1 MKPAGASSQIAGGDG
16 SAMAA
21 THAAASPLQFGWRRR
36 LPMIRQTEAA
46 ECALA
51 CLAMVAG
58 FHGHAVELTALRQ
71 RFSLSLKGATLAR
84 LIEMADALGLASR
97 PLRLELGE
105 LGQLATPC
113 ILHWGLNH
121 FVVLKRVTGDRIELH
136 DPAVGERRVR
146 LSEVSRQFTGI
157 ALELAPTPRFERKKS
172 EPPLALRQLL
182 GRVQGLPAALAQ
194 VLGLALVLELF
205 ALAAPLFVQTV
216 LDQVLAGGDRGLLT
230 LLGVGFLLLTLLQ
243 VGVSALRSWVVMWLG
258 TSLNLAWS
266 GNLFGHLLKLPEDY
280 FAKRHLGDITSRFG
294 AMNVIQNTLT
304 TRAVE
309 VVLDGLM
316 AVLTLA
322 MMLIYSGTLAA
333 LTLLAFALYAGL
345 RALSY
350 RVFREANL
358 GSIVAAA
365 KQQSRFLESVR
376 GAQTIRLYHRA
387 AHHTGRYLNAATD
400 TANRNLEVQRY
411 SLLFGSL
418 NSLVFGS
425 ERIAVIWIGAS
436 SVLDGSLS
444 AGMLMAFV
452 AYSDQFTGRGAGL
465 INYLVDLRLLRL
477 QGERLADIV
486 LTAPERHV
494 DTPYVGP
501 LPEASIA
508 LRGVSY
514 RYAPGEPWIVKDLDL
529 HIASGESV
537 AIVGPSGCGKTSLA
551 KILLGLLDPEEGN
564 VLIGGID
571 LRRLGKARYRAML
584 GAVLQEDSLFAG
596 SIADNI
602 AFFDPETT
610 ALRIEAAARLAQI
623 HDDIV
628 AMPMGYHSLV
638 GDMGSSLSG
647 GQKQRLLLARAL
659 YRRPR
664 LLVLD
669 EATSHLD
676 VAREREVNTAIQRLR
691 ITRIVIAHRP
701 ETIASA
707 GRVLELSA
715 TRESLRGRCRP
726 GSMKLPCSYP

>member
-411 SLLFGSL
+411 NLLFGSL
-418 NSLVFGS
+418 NSLVFGI
-425 ERIAVIWIGAS
+425 ERIAVIWIGAN

-537 AIVGPSGCGKTSLA
+537 AIVGPSGCGKTTLA

>member
-1 MKPAGASSQIAGGDG
+1 MRPARTLAQIAGGDG
-16 SAMAA
+16 IGAA
-21 THAAASPLQFGWRRR
+21 AHATASPLQFGWRRR
-36 LPMIRQTEAA
+36 LPVIRQTEAA

-58 FHGHAVELTALRQ
+58 FHGQAVGLAVLRQ

-84 LIEMADALGLASR
+84 LVEMADALGLASR
-97 PLRLELGE
+97 PLRLELEE

-121 FVVLKRVTGDRIELH
+121 FVVLKRVAGDRVELH

-146 LSEVSRQFTGI
+146 LGEVSRQFTGV
-157 ALELAPTPRFERKKS
+157 ALELSPTPRFERKKP

-182 GRVQGLPAALAQ
+182 GRVQGLPVALAQ

-205 ALAAPLFVQTV
+205 ALAGPLFVQTV

-230 LLGVGFLLLTLLQ
+230 LLGVGFLLLALLQ
-243 VGVSALRSWVVMWLG
+243 VGVSALRSWVLMWLG
-258 TSLNLAWS
+258 TSLGLAWS

-294 AMNVIQNTLT
+294 AMNVIQDTLT

-316 AVLTLA
+316 AALTLA
-322 MMLIYSGTLAA
+322 MMLIYSGKLAA

-365 KQQSRFLESVR
+365 RQQTQFLESVR
-376 GAQTIRLYHRA
+376 GAQTIRLYHHA
-387 AHHTGRYLNAATD
+387 AQHTGRYLNAATE
-400 TANRNLEVQRY
+400 TANRTLAVQRY
-411 SLLFGSL
+411 NLVFGSL
-418 NSLVFGS
+418 NSLVFGI
-425 ERIAVIWIGAS
+425 ERIAVIWIGAI
-436 SVLDGSLS
+436 SVLDGNLS

-501 LPEASIA
+501 LPEAGIA

-514 RYAPGEPWIVKDLDL
+514 RYAPGEPWIAKDLDL
-529 HIASGESV
+529 LIGAGESV
-537 AIVGPSGCGKTSLA
+537 AIVGPSGCGKTTLA

-564 VLIGGID
+564 VLVGGID
-571 LRRLGKARYRAML
+571 LRRLGKARYRAMI

-596 SIADNI
+596 SIADNV
-602 AFFDPETT
+602 AFFDPDAT
-610 ALRIEAAARLAQI
+610 ASRIEAAARLAQI

-676 VAREREVNTAIQRLR
+676 VAREREVNTAIARLR

-707 GRVLELSA
+707 GRVIELRDPRFMEGTS
-715 TRESLRGRCRP
+715 RERCA
-726 GSMKLPCSYP
+726 S

>member
-1 MKPAGASSQIAGGDG
+1 MKPAGASSPIAGGDG

-21 THAAASPLQFGWRRR
+21 THATASPLQFGWRRR

-309 VVLDGLM
+309 MVLDGLM
-316 AVLTLA
+316 ATLTLA

-365 KQQSRFLESVR
+365 KQQSQFLESVR

-387 AHHTGRYLNAATD
+387 AQHTGRYLNAATD

-411 SLLFGSL
+411 NLLFGSL
-418 NSLVFGS
+418 NSLVFGI

-514 RYAPGEPWIVKDLDL
+514 RYAPGEPWVVKDLDL
-529 HIASGESV
+529 HIAAGESV
-537 AIVGPSGCGKTSLA
+537 AIVGPSGCGKTTLA

-596 SIADNI
+596 SIADNIADNI

-647 GQKQRLLLARAL
+647 GQKQRVLLARAL

-664 LLVLD
+664 ILLLD

-676 VAREREVNTAIQRLR
+676 VAREREVNAAIKRLR

-707 GRVLELSA
+707 GRVLQ
-715 TRESLRGRCRP
+715 LRNERITEVTSQERRSP
-726 GSMKLPCSYP
+726 

>member
-1 MKPAGASSQIAGGDG
+1 MKPAGAFIRVAGGDG

-21 THAAASPLQFGWRRR
+21 LATASPLQFGWRRR
-36 LPMIRQTEAA
+36 LPVVRQTEAA

-58 FHGHAVELTALRQ
+58 FHGHAVELTDLRQ

-97 PLRLELGE
+97 PLRLELEE

-121 FVVLKRVTGDRIELH
+121 FVVLKRVVGDRIELH
-136 DPAVGERRVR
+136 DPAIGERRVR
-146 LSEVSRQFTGI
+146 FSEVSRQFTGI
-157 ALELAPTPRFERKKS
+157 ALELTPTPRFERKKP

-205 ALAAPLFVQTV
+205 ALAGPLFVQTV
-216 LDQVLAGGDRGLLT
+216 LDQVLAGGDRSLLT

-322 MMLIYSGTLAA
+322 MMLIYSRALAA

-365 KQQSRFLESVR
+365 KQQSQFLESVR
-376 GAQTIRLYHRA
+376 GAQTIRLYHRT

-418 NSLVFGS
+418 NSLVFGI
-425 ERIAVIWIGAS
+425 ERIVVIWIGAI
-436 SVLDGSLS
+436 SVLDDNLS

-494 DTPYVGP
+494 DTPFAGP
-501 LPEASIA
+501 PPEASIA

-514 RYAPGEPWIVKDLDL
+514 RYASGEPWIVKDLDL
-529 HIASGESV
+529 HIAAGESV
-537 AIVGPSGCGKTSLA
+537 AIVGPSGCGKTTLA
-551 KILLGLLDPEEGN
+551 KILLGLLDPEEGSI
-564 VLIGGID
+564 LIGGID
-571 LRRLGKARYRAML
+571 LRRLSKARYRAML
-584 GAVLQEDSLFAG
+584 GAVLQEDSLFTG

-602 AFFDPETT
+602 GFFDPDATSI
-610 ALRIEAAARLAQI
+610 RIEAAARLAQI

-664 LLVLD
+664 ILVLD

-676 VAREREVNTAIQRLR
+676 VSREREVNAAIRRLR

-707 GRVLELSA
+707 DRLIELRDSRITEGTPQ
-715 TRESLRGRCRP
+715 TRCAP
-726 GSMKLPCSYP
+726 

>member
-1 MKPAGASSQIAGGDG
+1 MKPAGAFIRVAGGDG

-21 THAAASPLQFGWRRR
+21 LATASPLQFGWRRR
-36 LPMIRQTEAA
+36 LPVVRQTEAA

-58 FHGHAVELTALRQ
+58 FHGHAVELTDLRQ

-97 PLRLELGE
+97 PLRLELEE

-121 FVVLKRVTGDRIELH
+121 FVVLKRVVGDRIELH
-136 DPAVGERRVR
+136 DPAIGERRVR
-146 LSEVSRQFTGI
+146 FSEVSRQFTGI
-157 ALELAPTPRFERKKS
+157 ALELTPTPRFERKKP

-205 ALAAPLFVQTV
+205 ALAGPLFVQTV
-216 LDQVLAGGDRGLLT
+216 LDQVLAGGDRSLLT

-322 MMLIYSGTLAA
+322 MMLIYSRALAA

-365 KQQSRFLESVR
+365 KQQSQFLESVR
-376 GAQTIRLYHRA
+376 GAQTIRLYHRT

-418 NSLVFGS
+418 NSLVFGI
-425 ERIAVIWIGAS
+425 ERIAVIWIGAI
-436 SVLDGSLS
+436 SVLDDNLS

-494 DTPYVGP
+494 DTPFAGP
-501 LPEASIA
+501 PPEASIA

-514 RYAPGEPWIVKDLDL
+514 RYASGEPWIVKDLDL
-529 HIASGESV
+529 HIAAGESV
-537 AIVGPSGCGKTSLA
+537 AIVGPSGCGKTTLA
-551 KILLGLLDPEEGN
+551 KILLGLLDPEEGSI
-564 VLIGGID
+564 LIGGID
-571 LRRLGKARYRAML
+571 LRRLSKARYRAML
-584 GAVLQEDSLFAG
+584 GAVLQEDSLFTG

-602 AFFDPETT
+602 GFFDPDATSI
-610 ALRIEAAARLAQI
+610 RIEAAARLAQI

-664 LLVLD
+664 ILVLD

-676 VAREREVNTAIQRLR
+676 VSREREVNAAIRRLR

-707 GRVLELSA
+707 DRLIKLRDSRITEGTPQ
-715 TRESLRGRCRP
+715 TRCAP
-726 GSMKLPCSYP
+726 

>member
-1 MKPAGASSQIAGGDG
+1 MKPTAASVPVAGGDG

-21 THAAASPLQFGWRRR
+21 GAAAPLLQFGWRRR
-36 LPMIRQTEAA
+36 LPVVRQTEAA

-84 LIEMADALGLASR
+84 LIEMADTLGLASR
-97 PLRLELGE
+97 PLRLELEE

-121 FVVLKRVTGDRIELH
+121 FVVLKRVVGDRIELH
-136 DPAVGERRVR
+136 DPAIGERRIRVG
-146 LSEVSRQFTGI
+146 EVSRQFTGI
-157 ALELAPTPRFERKKS
+157 ALELAPTPRFERKK
-172 EPPLALRQLL
+172 PGAPLALRQLL
-182 GRVQGLPAALAQ
+182 GRVQGLPAALMQ
-194 VLGLALVLELF
+194 VMGLALVLELF
-205 ALAAPLFVQTV
+205 ALAGPLFVQTV

-230 LLGVGFLLLTLLQ
+230 LLGAGFLLLTLLQ

-294 AMNVIQNTLT
+294 AMTVIQNTLT

-322 MMLIYSGTLAA
+322 MMLIYSRALAA
-333 LTLLAFALYAGL
+333 LTLIAFVLYAGL
-345 RALSY
+345 RASSY

-365 KQQSRFLESVR
+365 KQQSQFLESVR
-376 GAQTIRLYHRA
+376 GAQTIRLYHRV
-387 AHHTGRYLNAATD
+387 AHHAGRYLNAATE
-400 TANRNLEVQRY
+400 TANRNIEVQRY

-418 NSLVFGS
+418 NSLVFGI
-425 ERIAVIWIGAS
+425 ERIAVIWIGAI
-436 SVLDGSLS
+436 SVLDGNLS

-486 LTAPERHV
+486 LATPECHV
-494 DTPYVGP
+494 DTPYAGP
-501 LPEASIA
+501 PSEASIA

-514 RYAPGEPWIVKDLDL
+514 RYAPGEPWIIRDLDL
-529 HIASGESV
+529 NIAAGESV
-537 AIVGPSGCGKTSLA
+537 AIVGPSGCGKTTLA
-551 KILLGLLDPEEGN
+551 KILLGLLDPEEGS

-571 LRRLGKARYRAML
+571 LRHLGKARYRAML
-584 GAVLQEDSLFAG
+584 GAVLQEDSLFTG

-602 AFFDPETT
+602 GFFDPD
-610 ALRIEAAARLAQI
+610 AASIRIEAAARLAQV

-647 GQKQRLLLARAL
+647 GQKQRVLLARAL
-659 YRRPR
+659 YRRPK

-676 VAREREVNTAIQRLR
+676 IAREREVNAAIRRLM

-707 GRVLELSA
+707 GRVLELRNERITEVTSQE
-715 TRESLRGRCRP
+715 RRSP
-726 GSMKLPCSYP
+726 